1 MTSQKSRTRNLVF
14 RLFIPLFLTV
24 LLLIIIGLWPF
35 KSAIF
40 ARAHSWQQLNDIVIP
55 HMTIET
61 PTGSGPFPVVLII
74 PGCEGVKPERAEP
87 RMEWLV
93 KQGYMA
99 VMVDSHKGRGLDEDT
114 VCGGHALWGAERA
127 GDIYVA
133 LEAIRQHPKAD
144 TSNIA
149 LLGYSHGGWAIHDA
163 LSYQGDTPYA
173 LASAPPDALQSVK
186 AAIVYYPYC
195 GLPSRAR
202 YTYSNPTPLLII
214 NAGEDTT
221 VNPAECEAMAD
232 KWITRGL
239 PVQSIT
245 YPEAGH
251 GFDISGHKNANPTVH
266 QQALSAV
273 AQFLNEAF
281 SPKAEKPAP
290 E

>member
-1 MTSQKSRTRNLVF
+1 MPAVNNRTRKLAF
-14 RLFIPLFLTV
+14 RLSIF
-24 LLLIIIGLWPF
+24 LLLIVTLLSFIGLWPY
-35 KSAIF
+35 KNTILADTQ
-40 ARAHSWQQLNDIVIP
+40 SWQQLNDIVIP
-55 HMTIET
+55 HMAIET
-61 PTGSGPFPVVLII
+61 PTGNGPFPVVLII

-87 RMEWLV
+87 RMDWLV

-99 VMVDSHKGRGLDEDT
+99 VMVDSHTGRGLDEDT
-114 VCGGHALWGAERA
+114 VCRGYALWGAERA

-144 TSNIA
+144 TDNIA
-149 LLGYSHGGWAIHDA
+149 LLGYSHGGWTIHDA
-163 LSYQGDTPYA
+163 LSYHGNTSYA
-173 LASAPPDALQSVK
+173 LASVPPDALQSVK

-214 NAGEDTT
+214 NAGKDTT
-221 VNPAECEAMAD
+221 VNPTECEAMAN

-239 PVQSIT
+239 PVRSIT

-251 GFDISGHKNANPTVH
+251 GFDISGHKNANPTAH

-290 E
+290 